1 MRAVALVRALN
12 VGGRNVVSGQ
22 ALQAFFRDLGFA
34 DARAVLQTGNVV
46 FTAPAEATNLTQTIR
61 VAFAARFG
69 FDAAVLLRSEAALAE
84 TLACWPFSEIETERA
99 QAADPAV
106 EHAYVVFIPQMPE
119 GESLR
124 ALLCEEP
131 EGDTVRIG
139 PEALYLLCA
148 QSIRLSKAAIR
159 IARAAPESTV
169 RNLRTVRRLQEQL
182 QQL

>member
-1 MRAVALVRALN
+1 MRFVALVRALN
-12 VGGRNVVSGQ
+12 VGGHNAVSGQ
-22 ALQAFFRDLGFA
+22 ALQAFFRDFGFA
-34 DARAVLQTGNVV
+34 DARAFLQTGNVV
-46 FTAPAEATNLTQTIR
+46 FTAPAEVANAVQAIR
-61 VAFAARFG
+61 EAFAARFG

-84 TLACWPFSEIETERA
+84 TLARWPFSETEMERA

-106 EHAYVVFIPQMPE
+106 EHTYVIFMPRMPE

-131 EGDTVRIG
+131 DGDTVRIG

-148 QSIRLSKAAIR
+148 QSIRLSKAAAR

-169 RNLRTVRRLQEQL
+169 RNLRTVQRLLEQL